1 MNKNEVTV
9 QNESNVATSNEPEG
23 GCCIVPNADIVET
36 PDAFLLLVDLPGAV
50 KEGISLKIERNE
62 LSIRASR
69 QSSEPSDASYIH
81 RELPS
86 CGYARTFALGDGV
99 DAGNVD
105 AQFDLGVLTVKLFK
119 SEQMKPREITIN

>member
-23 GCCIVPNADIVET
+23 GCCVVPTADIVET

-50 KEGISLKIERNE
+50 KEGISLKIEQNE

-69 QSSEPSDASYIH
+69 QSSEPSDVSYIH

-99 DAGNVD
+99 DAGKVD
-105 AQFDLGVLTVKLFK
+105 AQFALGVLTVKLFK
-119 SEQMKPREITIN
+119 SEQMKPREIIIN